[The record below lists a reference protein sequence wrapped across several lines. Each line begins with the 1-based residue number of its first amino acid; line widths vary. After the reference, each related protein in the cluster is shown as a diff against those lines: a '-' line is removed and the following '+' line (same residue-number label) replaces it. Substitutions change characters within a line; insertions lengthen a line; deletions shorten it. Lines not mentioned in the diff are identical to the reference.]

1 MHVTK
6 ETVHE
11 LLKNTN
17 KTSGIGRRCFLK
29 KGRLKI
35 REDMY
40 KESWLFSFSLYIIME
55 KKMLDNAYGSF
66 FLFLV

>member
-17 KTSGIGRRCFLK
+17 KTSGIGRGCFLK

-55 KKMLDNAYGSF
+55 KKKCLTMLMVLF
-66 FLFLV
+66 FFF